1 MTSARKAAG
10 NLHERIATQPAEFD
24 DILSWVVWL
33 YYADQLTQ
41 NEIARVLGV
50 SRASIVKLLQ
60 EARER
65 GLVTIRIN
73 TESASRT
80 RMARALVERFGLAA
94 ATVIPSIQG
103 ASLTKRLGDAGAR
116 VLADQARPGDVI
128 GVAWGR
134 TVLAVAR
141 SVLLP
146 EGIANLTVVQ
156 LTGSSAGGTAD
167 FSPELCSSLLAGR
180 LMARCVNLVA
190 PAVLSTPE
198 LRDRLLEE
206 PVLVKQF
213 ALIRSATRVL
223 FGVGDLA
230 PSGTVRQSELA
241 GKEVIDGYVER
252 GAVGALIGRFIDAG
266 GRAVSGELDCR
277 MVGLTLDELL
287 AMPVRL
293 CVAGGAEKITA
304 IRAALRGGFVTHLV
318 TDTETGEALL
328 RDTTRLRIT
337 RGASSRRPA

>member
-1 MTSARKAAG
+1 MTSAR
-10 NLHERIATQPAEFD
+10 QPARDLEERSATPPADFD

-60 EARER
+60 EGRER

-80 RMARALVERFGLAA
+80 RMARALVARFGLEA
-94 ATVIPSIQG
+94 ATVIPSIEG
-103 ASLTKRLGDAGAR
+103 APLTKRLGDAGAR
-116 VLADQARPGDVI
+116 VLADQMRPGDVI

-146 EGIANLTVVQ
+146 ENIANLTVVQ
-156 LTGSSAGGTAD
+156 LAGSSAGGTAD

-206 PVLVKQF
+206 PALVKQF
-213 ALIRSATRVL
+213 ALVRSANRVL

-230 PSGTVRQSELA
+230 ASGTVRQSELA
-241 GKEVIDGYVER
+241 SKEVIDGYVRR
-252 GAVGALIGRFIDAG
+252 GAVGALIGRFIDAK
-266 GRAVSGELDCR
+266 GRPVPGELDCR
-277 MVGLTLDELL
+277 MVGLTLDELR

-293 CVAGGAEKITA
+293 CVAGGVQKLAA

-318 TDTETGEALL
+318 TDMETAEALM
-328 RDTTRLRIT
+328 RDAGRLR
-337 RGASSRRPA
+337 SSRGFAARR